1 MKTIKVIIEEPS
13 HPVINFQNTRKK
25 GRPKNITKK
34 IKIGGFELGRLPHDL
49 YLELVNL
56 KSDGID
62 HFVRKYQPL
71 LPEQVKG
78 SNFSTNND
86 IQKFQKEL
94 RSIYGG
100 IKVFNKFH
108 RNSLAHTLLLLRRK
122 TNNLDLLV
130 NKYLKYCH
138 LDLELAPI
146 IQEQL
151 SPDQLSKHQKQ
162 IQDFDK
168 ESSGFLRDDVLN
180 HPKRGFNISLFP
192 GEDPEFFSR
201 VKQQGMKIAYSPELI
216 VFHRRRT
223 NLKGFCRQFYLYGK
237 SRFMKEAV
245 NKEKIKPFFLIP
257 YVFVIY
263 FILGGILGIFY
274 QWFLLPIA
282 LYFLI
287 DFIVS
292 LWISLQKGL
301 HRLPLLFLLFFLLH
315 FSYWLGMIVWFFGKR
330 K

>member
-180 HPKRGFNISLFP
+180 HPKRGFNISL
-192 GEDPEFFSR
+192 
-201 VKQQGMKIAYSPELI
+201 L
-216 VFHRRRT
+216 
-223 NLKGFCRQFYLYGK
+223 
-237 SRFMKEAV
+237 
-245 NKEKIKPFFLIP
+245 KIKCDNLYSWCVLNLVNDKLVKKELVLKCSNCNRLFKAGRKDQLYCGFLDCKKETARKRRNKS
-257 YVFVIY
+257 Y
-263 FILGGILGIFY
+263 
-274 QWFLLPIA
+274 A
-282 LYFLI
+282 KK
-287 DFIVS
+287 VS
-292 LWISLQKGL
+292 
-301 HRLPLLFLLFFLLH
+301 
-315 FSYWLGMIVWFFGKR
+315 R
-330 K
+330 KKVT